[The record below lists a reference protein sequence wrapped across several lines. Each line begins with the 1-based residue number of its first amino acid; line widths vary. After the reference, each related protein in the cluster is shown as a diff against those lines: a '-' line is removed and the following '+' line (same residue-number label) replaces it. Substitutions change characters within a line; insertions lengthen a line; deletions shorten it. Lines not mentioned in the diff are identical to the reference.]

1 MLIRKQM
8 AQKGS
13 IKCNCKLGDCKT
25 YLKNTVL
32 KTQQKFR
39 SEECNVFT
47 EKVNK
52 IALSANSDTRMQ
64 IFD

>member
-1 MLIRKQM
+1 M
-8 AQKGS
+8 
-13 IKCNCKLGDCKT
+13 
-25 YLKNTVL
+25 KNTVL